1 MIAAPLTPEALR
13 AQIAGEVRRQRLA
26 RHLTQNA
33 LGQMTGLT
41 RQTVIA
47 IESGQPVSGQSLL
60 AVMAALGLRAA
71 STLPPAEK
79 EPAPPTLKALM
90 RAQRLRG

>member
-26 RHLTQNA
+26 RHLTQNT
-33 LGQMTGLT
+33 LGQLTSLT
-41 RQTVIA
+41 RQTIIA

-60 AVMAALGLRAA
+60 AVMAVLGLRAT
-71 STLPPAEK
+71 STLPPAGN